1 MKSFFTIL
9 IVLVVMGYAA
19 MLMGIFGAIVYVLG
33 VAAAIIALLIALY
46 DRQQRIEE
54 KLDKLLA
61 VRKDREEGS
70 VEEDNLV
77 CEEELLICEAPED
90 GE

>member
-1 MKSFFTIL
+1 MKTFFTIF
-9 IVLVVMGYAA
+9 VLLGVLGFAA
-19 MLMGIFGAIVYVLG
+19 LNLSVIGAIVYVLG

-61 VRKDREEGS
+61 VREDEGKESVGEEIPAGG
-70 VEEDNLV
+70 EE
-77 CEEELLICEAPED
+77 PED
-90 GE
+90 GDA

>member
-1 MKSFFTIL
+1 MKTFFTIF
-9 IVLVVMGYAA
+9 VLLGVLGFAA
-19 MLMGIFGAIVYVLG
+19 LNLSVIGAIVYVLG

-61 VRKDREEGS
+61 VREDEGKESVGEEIPAGG
-70 VEEDNLV
+70 EE
-77 CEEELLICEAPED
+77 PED
-90 GE
+90 TE

>member
-1 MKSFFTIL
+1 MKTFFTIF
-9 IVLVVMGYAA
+9 VLLGVLGFAA
-19 MLMGIFGAIVYVLG
+19 LNLSVIGAIVYVLG

-61 VRKDREEGS
+61 VREDGEEES
-70 VEEDNLV
+70 VEEDNFV
-77 CEEELLICEAPED
+77 CKEEILICEEPED
-90 GE
+90 TE

>member
-61 VRKDREEGS
+61 VREDREEGS

-77 CEEELLICEAPED
+77 CEEELLICEEPED
-90 GE
+90 TE

>member
-70 VEEDNLV
+70 VEGDNLV
-77 CEEELLICEAPED
+77 CEEELLICEEPED
-90 GE
+90 TE